1 MYLSYTGSSCLFSDS
16 DVIYRSIKATKK
28 DRRVKKN
35 EVHQNSKKNA
45 IDENISQYSTA
56 DESDEI
62 KSFRH
67 GKK

>member
-35 EVHQNSKKNA
+35 EVHQNSKKDA